1 MRVICSSLPNFCL
14 YVHIR
19 ILLFAAITKALADW
33 KAKKEASLH
42 GEAEGMGQPQE
53 EVEEE
58 EEENIYAVAPEPDV
72 RTQTVSNIYAVALAL
87 ATLQHAYKGITNI
100 YIPPPN

>member
-1 MRVICSSLPNFCL
+1 
-14 YVHIR
+14 
-19 ILLFAAITKALADW
+19 LADW

-42 GEAEGMGQPQE
+42 EGAEDTGQPQE

-72 RTQTVSNIYAVALAL
+72 R
-87 ATLQHAYKGITNI
+87 
-100 YIPPPN
+100 